1 MFSNKQK
8 SFTFNVE
15 KFIHI
20 FFYGLEV
27 LDCLVSK
34 KFSTLIQIS
43 NYIILYANVKS
54 LCSTPE
60 TDMLYVS
67 YSLVNKS
74 LSL

>member
-1 MFSNKQK
+1 M
-8 SFTFNVE
+8 VW
-15 KFIHI
+15 KF
-20 FFYGLEV
+20 LA
-27 LDCLVSK
+27 CLVSK

-60 TDMLYVS
+60 TDMLYVN
-67 YSLVNKS
+67 YNLVNKS